1 MIPKIK
7 TGSSFSGVLNYT
19 LKNEK
24 DAIIIDKN
32 MLGDTPEQLNN
43 EFKMLAEQ
51 NTRAQKKV
59 KHIILSFAP
68 EDREVLTRDKMID
81 ISQEFIAEMGYTDNQ
96 YITALHTDT
105 KHQHLH
111 IILNR
116 VKNSDKKVVNDSHE
130 KRKGSRIA
138 RSLERKYNLRI
149 TPSEKIE
156 GVKHESKEEREL
168 KQRLATSNTDE
179 VTHKEKIKEVVK
191 NAVKDSKKIDDVI
204 LKLKNSGVKL
214 HFTGNKKGD
223 IIGWKFEYKNR
234 EYKAST
240 IDRGLSWGNTNKTLK
255 ENRQSRNKG
264 MRL

>member
-19 LKNEK
+19 LKEEK

-51 NTRAQKKV
+51 NTRAQKKA

-68 EDREVLTRDKMID
+68 EDRDVLTRGKMVD
-81 ISQEFIAEMGYTDNQ
+81 ISREFIKEMGYNDNQ
-96 YITALHTDT
+96 YTTVLHNDT

-116 VKNSDKKVVNDSHE
+116 IKNSDKKAVKDSHE
-130 KRKGSRIA
+130 KIKGSRIA
-138 RSLERKYNLRI
+138 RRLEIKYNLRV
-149 TPSEKIE
+149 TPSEKAE

-168 KQRLATSNTDE
+168 KNRLATSNTDE
-179 VTHKEKIKEVVK
+179 ITHKEKIKKIVK
-191 NAVKDSKKIDDVI
+191 DAVKDSKKIDDVI
-204 LKLKNSGVKL
+204 LKLKNSDVKL
-214 HFTGNKKGD
+214 HFTGNKKGK

-240 IDRGLSWGNTNKTLK
+240 IDRGLSWGNVNKIFD
-255 ENRQSRNKG
+255 ENKGRNKG